1 MRTRVGPV
9 QVSEVMSDLISAT
22 ALEPAAHSELL
33 ERLLQLS
40 VDLSAVSDRQKMLDM
55 ILSEA
60 RRISGAQAGSLYIRR
75 GESLEFVVAQNDI
88 VDVGLLSQS
97 LLGKTVEVGDNSL
110 SGFAATT
117 GRIINIP
124 NSYNLPSGVPF
135 RINRDYDAATGYQA
149 RSILAVPLKCPDGEV
164 VGVLQLINRID
175 SDGTIVPFPEPRHR
189 PIMSL
194 ASLAAVSIHNAL
206 LVDRLK
212 HAHLDTVIRL
222 SVVAEFRDSN
232 TARHI
237 ERISRIS
244 VLIARALGLDEEQVE
259 LIQYASPMHDIG
271 KIGVPDSILLK
282 PGSLTGEERKIVETH
297 TIMGAEILGNA
308 TNELIS
314 MARDI
319 AVSHHERWDGTGYP
333 HRLAG
338 GEIPLS
344 GRIVCVADVF
354 DALISER
361 CYKDAYPIEK
371 VLEIIRDENGRHFDP
386 NITKA
391 FFDVLDE
398 ILTAYDGN

>member
-1 MRTRVGPV
+1 
-9 QVSEVMSDLISAT
+9 MSDFVSAT
-22 ALEPAAHSELL
+22 ALDPADHTELL
-33 ERLLQLS
+33 ESLLRLS
-40 VDLSAVSDRQKMLDM
+40 VDLSAVGNRQKMLEM
-55 ILSEA
+55 ILTEA

-75 GESLEFVVAQNDI
+75 GGELEFVIAQNDAVDI
-88 VDVGLLSQS
+88 VNLSQS

-110 SGFAATT
+110 AGFAAAT
-117 GRIINIP
+117 GRVINIP
-124 NSYNLPSGVPF
+124 DSHNLSAGAPF
-135 RINRDYDAATGYQA
+135 RINRDFDTATGYQT

-175 SDGTIVPFPEPRHR
+175 PGARLVGGAIVPFPEPERR

-194 ASLAAVSIHNAL
+194 ASMAAVSIQNAL
-206 LVDRLK
+206 LADRLK
-212 HAHLDTVIRL
+212 QAHLDIVINL

-237 ERISRIS
+237 ERISRTS
-244 VLIARALGLDEEQVE
+244 VLIARALKLDAEQVE

-282 PGSLTGEERKIVETH
+282 PGPLTDEERKIVETH

-338 GEIPLS
+338 GRIPLP

-361 CYKDAYPIEK
+361 CYKAAYPIEK
-371 VLEIIRDENGRHFDP
+371 VLEIIHDEEGRHFDP
-386 NITKA
+386 NIVKA
-391 FFDVLDE
+391 FLNVLDE
-398 ILTAYDGN
+398 ILTDY